1 MNLKAYMDFSFSCQ
15 ELHHSTVLGSQC
27 FALGSYMLYLYVF

>member
-15 ELHHSTVLGSQC
+15 ELHHSTVLGSQY